1 MTVILH
7 QLKQTKFIV
16 SMKKLILF
24 TTLFICIH
32 LLNAGTT
39 VPIGSIANPTGGVT
53 RSRSVLPAVTAT
65 LEQDYLQVNYNRD
78 LSVVTTTI
86 YNELGEVVYE
96 NETVTGYGV
105 VEIIDTIDFEEGNYT
120 IVLTNNYGLH
130 LEGNFVL

>member
-1 MTVILH
+1 
-7 QLKQTKFIV
+7 
-16 SMKKLILF
+16 MKKLLF
-24 TTLFICIH
+24 ITLFLTTIWSSF
-32 LLNAGTT
+32 AGD
-39 VPIGSIANPTGGVT
+39 VPLASSHGTYSTPGGLRT
-53 RSRSVLPAVTAT
+53 RSTTPAVIAT
-65 LEQDYLQVNYNRD
+65 LEEDYLQVKFNRD

-86 YNELGEVVYE
+86 YNESGEVVYE

>member
-1 MTVILH
+1 
-7 QLKQTKFIV
+7 
-16 SMKKLILF
+16 MKKLILF

-39 VPIGSIANPTGGVT
+39 VPLGSIANPTGGII

-65 LEQDYLQVNYNRD
+65 LEQDYMQVNYNRD

-120 IVLTNNYGLH
+120 IVLTNNYGLQ
-130 LEGNFVL
+130 LKGVFVL